1 MEDDSALLT
10 GIVSDLK
17 RDMKDG
23 FDGVRSDVKEMVT
36 KGEFKAEV
44 GRLDANHAN
53 LKQAHK
59 DHVTATAAD
68 RAEDKAAN
76 RWTLGIAVTV
86 VGIAATIL
94 NNIWPR

>member
-1 MEDDSALLT
+1 MPEDSDLLA
-10 GIVSDLK
+10 GIVADLK

-44 GRLDANHAN
+44 GRLDANHSN
-53 LKQAHK
+53 LKQSHT
-59 DHVTATAAD
+59 DHVALTEKA

-76 RWTLGIAVTV
+76 RWTLGFAVTI
-86 VGIAATIL
+86 VGVAVAVINA
-94 NNIWPR
+94 IWK

>member
-1 MEDDSALLT
+1 MQDESELLS
-10 GIVSDLK
+10 GIVADLK

-44 GRLDANHAN
+44 GRLDANHSN
-53 LKQAHK
+53 LKQSHV
-59 DHVTATAAD
+59 DHVAATALA

-76 RWTLGIAVTV
+76 RWTLGFAVTL
-86 VGIAATIL
+86 VGIGATII
-94 NNIWPR
+94 NSIWPK